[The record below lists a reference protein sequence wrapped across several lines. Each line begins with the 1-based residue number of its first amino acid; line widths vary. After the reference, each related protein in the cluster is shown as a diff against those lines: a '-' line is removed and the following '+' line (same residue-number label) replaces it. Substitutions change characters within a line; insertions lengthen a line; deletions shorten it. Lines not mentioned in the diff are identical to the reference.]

1 MIFLNRY
8 IAFILIFLMSF
19 EVFSQNI
26 SLSGSDL
33 SSVIVSELTDAQIK
47 SFAVKVQ
54 EQNMSDQQLYAVLS
68 SKGMDE
74 NEIGLLIT
82 RIKQYQE
89 DPGSVFTP
97 EYPFSDSDSTEISSK
112 SGLTKPDDERAKIF
126 GYNLFNSKNLSF
138 EPGMNL
144 PTPKNYII
152 GPGDELIIDIWGASE
167 DFFQLVVNNQGT
179 IRIKNLGPIYVN
191 GLTVELAASRI
202 KSRLTQIYS
211 GLSEDKGSPNTFAQI
226 SLGNV
231 RTIQVHIIGEIEN
244 PGSYNISGLSSVF
257 NALYLSGGPNLNGSL
272 RSVKIFRDSK
282 LIEEFD
288 IYDFLM
294 NGISEQNIR
303 LQDQDIIKIDPYN
316 TRVEIEGEIKR
327 PGIYEISKEESFEDL
342 IRFSGG
348 FTEKAYKKNLKVIRN
363 SDKEKEIVTVQKGH
377 FNDASP
383 LNGDFVVID
392 SILNRFSNRVQISG
406 AIYRPGEYELTE
418 GMTMLDLINLGEG
431 LRGDAFL
438 NRATIYRSNANFTT
452 QAITVDLNKLVNQEI
467 EVELQNEDLVK
478 ISSIYELREEFYV
491 EIKGEVRRPGIY
503 PFLEK
508 MTIEDAIF
516 LAGGL
521 RQSASIN
528 NLEISRRVKNIQ
540 DDNYSSNIAE
550 IFNFKIDR
558 NLLLNDENLQFEL
571 QAFDQLFIRKSPGYQ
586 FQETIT
592 VEGEVMYPGQYTLKD
607 KNEKI
612 SDIIKR
618 AGGVTPDAYVNA
630 ATLTRRSENYVKK
643 TENEKRYEILLKLI
657 KKYDHLF
664 ENTDLA
670 NESEQ
675 RRMER
680 LNEYRTIFT
689 EILTEDEIDNLLKDR
704 ERKLREIL
712 NDSTYFQ
719 AQNLKNIADKEE
731 AIGIDL
737 GAIIKEPG
745 SKFDLFLEDGDVLKI
760 PKEIQTVRLRGEVL
774 YPITVRYDN
783 RKSFMNYISESG
795 GYSEEAKKGKSYVV
809 HANGSVNR
817 TKHFLFL
824 KFYPNIEKGS
834 TIYIPTR
841 PPRQKMSVAQWTAV
855 ASGIV
860 SLTLSVVVLSNSIK
874 L

>member
-1 MIFLNRY
+1 MILLNRY
-8 IAFILIFLMSF
+8 FAFILIFLVSF
-19 EVFSQNI
+19 EVFSQSI

-47 SFAVKVQ
+47 SFAIKVQ

-74 NEIGLLIT
+74 NEIGLLID

-89 DPGSVFTP
+89 SPGSVFTP
-97 EYPFSDSDSTEISSK
+97 EYPFSDLDSTQISSQN
-112 SGLTKPDDERAKIF
+112 TIATPDDKRAKIF
-126 GYNLFNSKNLSF
+126 GYELFNSENLSF

-144 PTPKNYII
+144 PTPKNYVL

-167 DFFQLVVNNQGT
+167 DFYQLLVNNQGT
-179 IRIKNLGPIYVN
+179 IRIKNLGPIFVN
-191 GLTVELAASRI
+191 GLSVESAAAKI

-211 GLSEDKGSPNTFAQI
+211 GLSEDKGTPNTFVQI
-226 SLGNV
+226 SLGSI

-244 PGSYNISGLSSVF
+244 PGSYNVSGLSSVF

-272 RSVKIFRDSK
+272 RSVKIFRESK

-288 IYDFLM
+288 MYDFLM

-303 LQDQDIIKIDPYN
+303 LQDQDIIKIDPYT
-316 TRVEIEGEIKR
+316 TRVEIEGKIKR
-327 PGIYEISKEESFEDL
+327 PGIYEVREEESFEDL

-348 FTEKAYKKNLKVIRN
+348 FTEKAYKNNLKVIR
-363 SDKEKEIVTVQKGH
+363 SGDKEKEIVTIQKEH
-377 FNDASP
+377 YKNLSP
-383 LNGDFVVID
+383 MNGDFVVID
-392 SILNRFSNRVQISG
+392 SILNRYSNRVQIYG
-406 AIYRPGEYELTE
+406 AVYRPGEYELTE
-418 GMTMLDLINLGEG
+418 GMSMLDLINLGEG

-438 NRATIYRSNANFTT
+438 SRATVYRSNANFTT
-452 QAITVDLNKLVNQEI
+452 EAITIDLNKLVNREI

-503 PFLEK
+503 PFLEN

-528 NLEISRRVKNIQ
+528 NLEISRRVKNIE
-540 DDNYSSNIAE
+540 DDDYNSNIAE

-558 NLLLNDENLQFEL
+558 NLLLNDESLQFEL

-592 VEGEVMYPGQYTLKD
+592 IQGEVMYPGQYTLKD
-607 KNEKI
+607 KNERI

-643 TENEKRYEILLKLI
+643 TENEKRFEILLKLI

-664 ENTDLA
+664 EDPDLT

-680 LNEYRTIFT
+680 LNEYRAMFT
-689 EILTEDEIDNLLKDR
+689 EILTEDEVDNLLRDR
-704 ERKLREIL
+704 ERKLSEIL
-712 NDSTYFQ
+712 NQSMELQ
-719 AQNLKNIADKEE
+719 GQNPGNRNE

-737 GAIIKEPG
+737 GAIIKEPR
-745 SKFDLFLEDGDVLKI
+745 SKLDLFLEDGDVLKI

-774 YPITVRYDN
+774 YPITVRHDN

-817 TKHFLFL
+817 TRHFLFL
-824 KFYPNIEKGS
+824 KFYPDIEKGS